1 MGINKDKIFKD
12 LDLKILKLPSEL
24 DPSEQEELMTEI
36 GDYVLSEILDNVASG
51 ISPVTGKD
59 FKELTSPYA
68 DKEKG
73 GDATANLDLN
83 GDMMRALEVKVEADK
98 ISVGI
103 FDDEDQAIKLYGH
116 NTGFKG
122 HPWLEGKAPQR
133 KVIPDKKE
141 SFSSD
146 IMDGIDNLIEEYMSG
161 RQDNEAAQ
169 SS

>member
-1 MGINKDKIFKD
+1 MGINKDKIFKE
-12 LDLKILKLPSEL
+12 LDLKILNLPSDL

-36 GDYVLSEILDNVASG
+36 GDYVLSEILDYVASG
-51 ISPVTGKD
+51 VSPVTGND
-59 FKELTSPYA
+59 FEKLTSPYA
-68 DKEKG
+68 DSEKG
-73 GDATANLDLN
+73 GDTTANLDLN

-141 SFSSD
+141 TFSSD

-161 RQDNEAAQ
+161 RQDNQAVEI
-169 SS
+169 S